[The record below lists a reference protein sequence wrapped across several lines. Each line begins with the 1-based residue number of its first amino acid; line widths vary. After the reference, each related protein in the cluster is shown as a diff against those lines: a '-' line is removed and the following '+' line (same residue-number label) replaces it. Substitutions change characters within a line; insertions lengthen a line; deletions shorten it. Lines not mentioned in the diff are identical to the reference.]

1 MNSDE
6 LFFLPRGT
14 FPVAGATDA
23 QTGYWVLV
31 RDVPR
36 EELEAGQ
43 ASRVD
48 DAKPGNGKEYPK
60 KDFPR
65 YERITV
71 YPQGSQ
77 GADPIQVDRRVV

>member
-14 FPVAGATDA
+14 FPVAGTPDG

-36 EELEAGQ
+36 EELEVGQ

-48 DAKPGNGKEYPK
+48 DSKPGNGIEYPR

-65 YERITV
+65 YERIKV

-77 GADPIQVDRRVV
+77 GADPVEVDRRVV